1 MMRANTAAFKNGRAR
16 CNGGFTL
23 IEIMIVVLIVGLLSA
38 IAYPSYMN
46 YARSGWRAEGRA
58 ALMAEM
64 QQQERY
70 FTQMNQYHSVFKA
83 YSGETDVG
91 SKYTV
96 ASGACDGMTGIKDCV
111 KLTATLKSNFS
122 DPQVGN
128 ITLDSAGNKSCTA
141 TDKSRCWK

>member
-1 MMRANTAAFKNGRAR
+1 MMQASSTALKDSRAKH
-16 CNGGFTL
+16 NGGFTL
-23 IEIMIVVLIVGLLSA
+23 IEILIVVAIVGLLA
-38 IAYPSYMN
+38 AFAYPSYMGYVRN
-46 YARSGWRAEGRA
+46 GWRAEGRA

-70 FTQMNQYHSVFKA
+70 FTQMNQYHAAFKA
-83 YSGETDVG
+83 YSGETDAS

-96 ASGACDGMTGIKDCV
+96 ASGACDGMTGTKDCV